1 MMLLRSLH
9 AMAASRGDGL
19 HPELLNMM
27 TRSKAW
33 AEIECSLAGGVLPDK
48 PLSLG
53 VSTQDNDPLP
63 GGVLP
68 FADARRLGLARL
80 RY

>member
-9 AMAASRGDGL
+9 AMAASRRDGL

-27 TRSKAW
+27 ARSKAW
-33 AEIECSLAGGVLPDK
+33 AEIECSLAGASPDK

-53 VSTQDNDPLP
+53 VATPDNDPLP

-68 FADARRLGLARL
+68 FLADARRS
-80 RY
+80 